1 MLVVT
6 TTVRMV
12 YGVHSHTS
20 NSGESFSLS
29 LVFVVESPGLHDGL
43 LVSATSGD
51 DADSG
56 SAAAVDGLSGSGGE
70 SDSGLGSVG

>member
-12 YGVHSHTS
+12 HGVHADTGH
-20 NSGESFSLS
+20 SGESFSLAFE
-29 LVFVVESPGLHDGL
+29 FVEKSTSLHDGL
-43 LVSATSGD
+43 LVSTSTGN

-56 SAAAVDGLSGSGGE
+56 SAVAVDGLTGA
-70 SDSGLGSVG
+70 